1 MSLSAG
7 NGPRKSE
14 GDRQRTYNEVVIL
27 HGCLPFLAFFI
38 RQQLLLPLDQHVR
51 TETRTK
57 VGRHYH
63 QDCLLS
69 SLQLNGIFK
78 LYKDKVRT
86 AVGVVSVL
94 QMGICVKQK
103 KNMSASE
110 SKLVSVQW
118 PSGSFD
124 VRRHLLLARSIKHC
138 EDVNIRL
145 AGHQSH

>member
-7 NGPRKSE
+7 NGPRRSE

-38 RQQLLLPLDQHVR
+38 RQQLLFPLGQHVR
-51 TETRTK
+51 TATRTR
-57 VGRHYH
+57 VGQHYH

-69 SLQLNGIFK
+69 SLQLNGVFK

-94 QMGICVKQK
+94 QMSIYAENRKRTCRPVKVSLFLSSGQVAVL
-103 KNMSASE
+103 MSVATFC
-110 SKLVSVQW
+110 W
-118 PSGSFD
+118 
-124 VRRHLLLARSIKHC
+124 LAR
-138 EDVNIRL
+138 
-145 AGHQSH
+145 